1 MSDSASIITVHDEK
15 PVPVAPKLF
24 SNEFTDKE
32 LAVQRKAYIKSLI
45 VGCVSVVVLMFTVF
59 SIYWGALWKIP
70 DHKLPG
76 WVVDFDGNTI
86 GSTVTNALVSDTA
99 AASRVSWKQMPA
111 SDFSGP
117 DEVGHWIVEQKAWVA
132 VVIHANATSTLT
144 SAASTINSSYNGTQ
158 AVTVYVVEA
167 RNENAY
173 RSLLRPYLMTTMATI
188 SQSFAQTFA
197 KQLAGSSSSSIAS
210 LLQSAPQII
219 TQPLSYAIDNLRPF
233 DVPVASAITF
243 VGLIYLLVLCFFI
256 VLIGSAARM
265 TSGVEMRLTTKS
277 LIKVRLVSTFAL
289 YFVISL
295 FYSTVSR
302 AFQVDFD
309 RKFGSAGFVI
319 FWMVNFVGML
329 SVGLAQ
335 EAMITL
341 LTPKYMPFFMIG
353 WIITNV
359 AVCFMPI
366 EVLPHIYRYGYAF
379 PFYNVSGAVRTILFG
394 TKNQLGLHFGV
405 LIAWMT
411 ISLFTLPLFQ
421 WNARRMMTRQVSQ
434 AKA

>member
-1 MSDSASIITVHDEK
+1 MSDTASIATVHDEK
-15 PVPVAPKLF
+15 PEAPKLF

-45 VGCVSVVVLMFTVF
+45 VGCLSIVILMFTIF

-86 GSTVTNALVSDTA
+86 GSTVTNALLSDTA
-99 AASRVSWKQMPA
+99 ATSRVSWKQMPA

-144 SAASTINSSYNGTQ
+144 SAASMIDSSYNGTQ
-158 AVTVYVVEA
+158 ALTVYVVEA

-188 SQSFAQTFA
+188 SQGFAQTFA
-197 KQLAGSSSSSIAS
+197 AQLATSSSSSIAS
-210 LLQSAPQII
+210 ILQSAPQII

-243 VGLIYLLVLCFFI
+243 VGLIYLLVLCYFI
-256 VLIGSAARM
+256 VLIGFAARM
-265 TSGVEMRLTTKS
+265 TSGVEMKLTTKS

-341 LTPKYMPFFMIG
+341 LTPKYMPFFMIT

-405 LIAWMT
+405 LIAWMV

-421 WNARRMMTRQVSQ
+421 WNARRMMTRQASQ
-434 AKA
+434 PKA